1 MEKTA
6 KKEIIKYILILISIF
21 LMFGIRLINFGGG
34 ISKDAYS
41 VLGVFLGS
49 IILWLF
55 VGIDWTSVLSIFAL
69 STIGTLGYKSVLSSA
84 FGNDTFTFLLF
95 TFVLT
100 YALGKTPILK
110 RVATAFVSSKLAK
123 KNGWLFTTL
132 LLFGILVIGCFVSPS
147 VLYIVL
153 LPLFEE
159 IIKLAKIEKG
169 EKTGAMLMIGFAFTV
184 SISSGMTPIAHV
196 FPAIALGNYAQAVGT
211 SINYFSYMLIAIPV
225 GLLVFACMMLIFR
238 FIMRPDVKKLENIDI
253 TPLKQQLPKINKTE
267 IITLVTFLS
276 VILIWILPSLFKT
289 LLPNF
294 SGYLSNLGL
303 TLPALLGVVVLC
315 VIKVDK
321 KPLLQINDA
330 FKNGVPWTSLIMC
343 AGTLALGAAL
353 TNNNIGLI
361 SFLTTNLSPLLTS
374 LPVLALVVIFVTW
387 ATLQTNVSSNIV
399 TSMVVSNIA
408 IIVLMGN
415 ASVNLAGLVV
425 LIGMLSAFAFATPP
439 SMPHIALTTSSP
451 YTNTSQV
458 FKYGSLMM
466 LASILISILGYYLSL
481 LVF

>member
-1 MEKTA
+1 MEKTV
-6 KKEIIKYILILISIF
+6 KKEIINYILILVSIF
-21 LMFGIRLINFGGG
+21 FMFGIRLIDFGTALP
-34 ISKDAYS
+34 KDAYS

-49 IILWLF
+49 LILWLF

-69 STIGTLGYKSVLSSA
+69 STIGTLGYKSVLASA

-110 RVATAFVSSKLAK
+110 RVATAFVSNKLAR
-123 KNGWLFTTL
+123 KNGWFFVTL
-132 LLFGILVIGCFVSPS
+132 LFLGILLIGCFVSPS
-147 VLYIVL
+147 VLFIVL
-153 LPLFEE
+153 LPLINE

-211 SINYFSYMLIAIPV
+211 SISYFSYMIIAVPV
-225 GLLVFACMMLIFR
+225 GLLVFGCMMLFFR
-238 FIMRPDVKKLENIDI
+238 FIMRADVTKLENIDI
-253 TPLKQQLPKINKTE
+253 TPLKQQLPKISKAE
-267 IITLVTFLS
+267 IITLITFVS
-276 VILIWILPSLFKT
+276 VILIWILPSLLKT
-289 LLPNF
+289 LLPTF
-294 SGYLSNLGL
+294 STYLSNFGL

-315 VIKVDK
+315 VIRVDK
-321 KPLLQINDA
+321 KPLLTINDA

-353 TNNNIGLI
+353 TNDNIGLI
-361 SFLTTNLSPLLTS
+361 NFLTTNLSPLLTS
-374 LPVLALVVIFVTW
+374 LPALALVVIFVTW

-408 IIVLMGN
+408 IIVLMGSAN
-415 ASVNLAGLVV
+415 VNLPGLVII
-425 LIGMLSAFAFATPP
+425 IGMLSAFAFATPP

-451 YTNTSQV
+451 YTSTGQV
-458 FKYGSLMM
+458 FKYGSLLIM
-466 LASILISILGYYLSL
+466 ATILISTLGYYLSL
-481 LVF
+481 LIF